1 MFVVAVI
8 IIVCLNALALLLQL
22 RHIHDVVVV
31 STIRIVHQPQ
41 SQLQWQQSF
50 LFRSTSA
57 GTTTTTATNST
68 NPTHLNNYKN
78 RNSYYVTA
86 AFTSFVP
93 QSPVSSTG
101 WTTRHRFNNGGAVT
115 STATTPWVDG
125 RRTRTAIAGTLP
137 IRYIPSQIQ
146 WNNVSLSYPKKSVL
160 HQMLSSVPYRPWA
173 LQNIS
178 LMVTHNNN
186 NRNQNHSLP
195 QWNTSSRWWVVSPY
209 VLLTGMSSS
218 GKSTLLQ
225 TVMHVLPPTCG
236 TVTIGG
242 SGAYGTT
249 TTTTTTVLEPK
260 LWAPTPILLVDGGGD
275 DVLSS
280 SVYKTSS
287 SWMTIQQLRHE
298 HDRTIGSILQQD
310 IQFIIRNTNHT
321 SDHQITTQVLHD
333 LLFCCNFHATT
344 ITETTTTPAQLLPSE
359 QYKFVLVR
367 AAFYSIFGR
376 ANRTNHENH
385 SNGGTECSVFLPG
398 PILLL
403 DEYLDRETSTIVQ
416 SVQTALTSMCDYMGA
431 ICIVSTHYPQRFATT
446 TIQQQQ
452 RSSVPSSIQQQPRSS
467 SSFTNRTTSGTTH
480 RFVQPHSIITL
491 CRGEILH
498 VI

>member
-1 MFVVAVI
+1 MFVVAIV
-8 IIVCLNALALLLQL
+8 IIVCLNALVLLLLQL
-22 RHIHDVVVV
+22 HIHDVVVV
-31 STIRIVHQPQ
+31 SSIRIVHQPP
-41 SQLQWQQSF
+41 LPWQQSF

-57 GTTTTTATNST
+57 GTTTTTTSTNST
-68 NPTHLNNYKN
+68 NPTHLNHYKN

-86 AFTSFVP
+86 AFASLPSFVP

-101 WTTRHRFNNGGAVT
+101 WTTKHRFNNGGAT
-115 STATTPWVDG
+115 STSTTPFVDG
-125 RRTRTAIAGTLP
+125 QRTRTAIAGTLP

-146 WNNVSLSYPKKSVL
+146 WNNVSQSYPKKSVF

-186 NRNQNHSLP
+186 NNNNSNTNHSPP
-195 QWNTSSRWWVVSPY
+195 QWNTTSRWWVVGPY

-225 TVMHVLPPTCG
+225 TIIHATAPTTCG
-236 TVTIGG
+236 TVTIGC

-249 TTTTTTVLEPK
+249 TTLLEPK
-260 LWAPTPILLVDGGGD
+260 LWAATPILLVDGGGGGG
-275 DVLSS
+275 VLSS
-280 SVYKTSS
+280 SVYNKTSSSS

-310 IQFIIRNTNHT
+310 IQSIIRNTNHT
-321 SDHQITTQVLHD
+321 SDHRITTQVLHD
-333 LLFCCNFHATT
+333 LLFCCNFNVAT
-344 ITETTTTPAQLLPSE
+344 ITTTTTPAQLIPSE
-359 QYKFVLVR
+359 QYKLVLVR
-367 AAFYSIFGR
+367 AAFYSIFGG

-385 SNGGTECSVFLPG
+385 SDEGTECSVFLPG

-416 SVQTALTSMCDYMGA
+416 PIQTALTSMCDYMGA
-431 ICIVSTHYPQRFATT
+431 ICIVSTHYPQRFDTT

-452 RSSVPSSIQQQPRSS
+452 QQLRSS
-467 SSFTNRTTSGTTH
+467 SSFANRTTSTTH
-480 RFVQPHSIITL
+480 RFVQPHPIITL

-498 VI
+498 VV